1 MHDSLLVSNVRFY
14 PAPPEDR
21 ESGLLGWLSF
31 TLGGRLRL
39 DGVSLRRKLDG
50 HLTISYPG
58 RKDGAG
64 RVHHHIRPLDD
75 ETRRRIEQQVFIT
88 LGREIAS

>member
-1 MHDSLLVSNVRFY
+1 MDDALLVSNVRFY
-14 PAPPEDR
+14 TAPPEDR

-31 TLGGRLRL
+31 TLGERLRL
-39 DGVSLRRKLDG
+39 DGVALRRTLDG
-50 HLTISYPG
+50 HLRLSYPG

-75 ETRRRIEQQVFIT
+75 ETRRRIERQVFIA